1 LRNSCYENRKRRSRR
16 IPTDI
21 TPSRHPPKELPEMA
35 KLKKLHMSSN
45 LEDLEKMSIIPDLRS
60 KGMKM

>member
-1 LRNSCYENRKRRSRR
+1 
-16 IPTDI
+16 
-21 TPSRHPPKELPEMA
+21 MA

>member
-1 LRNSCYENRKRRSRR
+1 LRNSCYENRKIGE
-16 IPTDI
+16 IPI
-21 TPSRHPPKELPEMA
+21 PKFEVARPDNKKRTMA

-45 LEDLEKMSIIPDLRS
+45 LDDLEKMSIIPDLRS